1 MLTDLGT
8 TPIAETLRALAGSRS
23 SGDLQ
28 VQSGKS
34 VKTLFFDHGR
44 IVFAASNLKKD
55 RLGEALVALGR
66 ITDEQFSEASKLLGG
81 ERKRRFGEALIHS
94 GIMDKTEL
102 GRSVARQVNRIVL
115 SVFPFADG
123 VATFDERT
131 SAIPLEYMVSLSMH
145 RILYDGI
152 KAMTS
157 ETLVQTGLGHLDRK
171 VQLAPVAPFAFQPND
186 ASPDELEILE
196 HAQRKVS
203 LRRLAWVP
211 GGLAFERMRAAY
223 ALLAS
228 GLLVDADQAEAGMQ
242 PSIQM
247 ETSTFLL
254 SALQRQPDPSAAEA
268 LRREVTDELER
279 SAHLD
284 REAWLKVSR
293 EAPRDELEKALE
305 EKMERY
311 HELLEAGGHDADLKN
326 DLEVILGRASAMLR
340 LTRQA
345 PAKPAAPAPPPA
357 PAPASPAAETRAPA
371 PSPAASSETASPPPV
386 VDGPTSSGS
395 VASQMQI
402 EHLVM
407 EGEVRM
413 TVSDYANAIKV
424 YMRLVELAPNVPA
437 FWVKLAI
444 AKASYPRTAKLAER
458 DFVEALRLEPDN
470 ADLHCTFGMYYKAM
484 KQRARAQAELETAL
498 RLNRKHA
505 LARREL
511 EAISPGFDGVLSL
524 KKLFR

>member
-345 PAKPAAPAPPPA
+345 PAKPAALAPPAA

>member
-8 TPIAETLRALAGSRS
+8 TPIAETLRSLAGTRS

-28 VQSGKS
+28 VQSAKT

-115 SVFPFADG
+115 SVFPFDEG

-152 KAMTS
+152 KLMTS
-157 ETLVQTGLGHLDRK
+157 EALVQTGLGDLDRK
-171 VQLAPVAPFAFQPND
+171 VQLAPVAPFAFQPGD
-186 ASPDELEILE
+186 AGPDELEMLE

-211 GGLAFERMRAAY
+211 GGLAFPRMRAAY

-228 GLLVDADQAEAGMQ
+228 GLLVDAEHAEAGMQ
-242 PSIQM
+242 PAIQM

-254 SALQRQPDPSAAEA
+254 SALQRQKDPSAAEA
-268 LRREVTDELER
+268 LRREVADELER

-311 HELLEAGGHDADLKN
+311 HALLEAGGHDADLKN

-345 PAKPAAPAPPPA
+345 PAPAKPAAPPPPPPAPEPEPSAPPPA
-357 PAPASPAAETRAPA
+357 SASAAA
-371 PSPAASSETASPPPV
+371 PPPV
-386 VDGPTSSGS
+386 VDGPTSSGAI
-395 VASQMQI
+395 ASQMQI

-424 YMRLVELAPNVPA
+424 YMRLVELAPNVPGY
-437 FWVKLAI
+437 WVKLAI

-470 ADLHCTFGMYYKAM
+470 ADLHYTFGMYYKAM

-511 EAISPGFDGVLSL
+511 EALSPGFDTVLSL

>member
-1 MLTDLGT
+1 MLTDLGS

-28 VQSGKS
+28 VQSGKT
-34 VKTLFFDHGR
+34 VKTIFFDHGR

-66 ITDEQFSEASKLLGG
+66 ITDEQFSQASALLGG
-81 ERKRRFGEALIHS
+81 ERKRRFGEALVHS

-115 SVFPFADG
+115 SVFPFSEG

-152 KAMTS
+152 KLMTS
-157 ETLVQTGLGHLDRK
+157 EALVHAGLGQLDRR
-171 VQLAPVAPFAFQPND
+171 VQLAPVAPFAFQPDD

-196 HAQRKVS
+196 HAQRTVT

-211 GGLAFERMRAAY
+211 GGITFTRLRAAY

-242 PSIQM
+242 PAIHM

-268 LRREVTDELER
+268 LRREVADELER

-293 EAPRDELEKALE
+293 EAPREELKKALE

-311 HELLEAGGHDADLKN
+311 HGLLEAAGRDTELKN

-345 PAKPAAPAPPPA
+345 PPPPPPPA
-357 PAPASPAAETRAPA
+357 PEKPAETPPASDVAGAA
-371 PSPAASSETASPPPV
+371 AASAPPV
-386 VDGPTSSGS
+386 VDGQTSSGPLGS
-395 VASQMQI
+395 MQL
-402 EHLVM
+402 EHLLM

-424 YMRLVELAPNVPA
+424 YTRVVELAPNVPA
-437 FWVKLAI
+437 YWVRLAI
-444 AKASYPRTAKLAER
+444 AKASFPRTAKQAER

-470 ADLHCTFGMYYKAM
+470 ADLHCKFGMYYKAM
-484 KQRARAQAELETAL
+484 RQRARAQAELETAL
-498 RLNRKHA
+498 RLDRRHA
-505 LARREL
+505 MARREL
-511 EAISPGFDGVLSL
+511 EAIAPGSDTVLNL

>member
-8 TPIAETLRALAGSRS
+8 APIAETLRALAGSRS

-28 VQSGKS
+28 VQSGKT

-131 SAIPLEYMVSLSMH
+131 SSIPLEYMVSLSMH

-152 KAMTS
+152 KLMTS
-157 ETLVQTGLGHLDRK
+157 EALVQMGLGHLDRR
-171 VQLAPVAPFAFQPND
+171 VQLAPVAPFAFQPGD
-186 ASPDELEILE
+186 AGPDELELLE

-211 GGLAFERMRAAY
+211 GGLAFTRMRAAY

-228 GLLVDADQAEAGMQ
+228 GLLVDADQADAGLQ
-242 PSIQM
+242 PGIQM

-345 PAKPAAPAPPPA
+345 PAPPKPAPAPPPPPKAAEA
-357 PAPASPAAETRAPA
+357 PPASSSAPAAEA
-371 PSPAASSETASPPPV
+371 PPV
-386 VDGPTSSGS
+386 IDGPTSSGAI
-395 VASQMQI
+395 ASQMQI

-424 YMRLVELAPNVPA
+424 YMRLVEVAPNVPA

-470 ADLHCTFGMYYKAM
+470 ADLHYTFGMYYKAM

-511 EAISPGFDGVLSL
+511 EAIAPGFDAVLSL

>member
-8 TPIAETLRALAGSRS
+8 APIAETLRALAGSRS

-28 VQSGKS
+28 VQSGTT

-66 ITDEQFSEASKLLGG
+66 ITDEQFSQASKLLGG

-152 KAMTS
+152 KLMTS
-157 ETLVQTGLGHLDRK
+157 ETLVQMGLGQLDRR
-171 VQLAPVAPFAFQPND
+171 VHLAPVAPFAFQPGD
-186 ASPDELEILE
+186 AGPDELELLE

-211 GGLAFERMRAAY
+211 GGLAFTRMRAAY

-242 PSIQM
+242 PGIQM

-268 LRREVTDELER
+268 LRREVSDELER

-345 PAKPAAPAPPPA
+345 PAPAKPAPPPPA
-357 PAPASPAAETRAPA
+357 PPKAAEVPPASPAA
-371 PSPAASSETASPPPV
+371 PAAEAPPV
-386 VDGPTSSGS
+386 IDGPTSSGAL
-395 VASQMQI
+395 ASQMQI

-424 YMRLVELAPNVPA
+424 YMRLVEVAPNVPGY
-437 FWVKLAI
+437 WVKLAI

-470 ADLHCTFGMYYKAM
+470 ADLHYTFGMYYKAM

-505 LARREL
+505 MARREL
-511 EAISPGFDGVLSL
+511 EAIAPGFDAVLSL

>member
-8 TPIAETLRALAGSRS
+8 APIAETLRALAGSRS

-28 VQSGKS
+28 VQSGKT

-131 SAIPLEYMVSLSMH
+131 SSIPLEYMVSLSMH

-152 KAMTS
+152 KLMTS
-157 ETLVQTGLGHLDRK
+157 EALVQMGLGHLDRR
-171 VQLAPVAPFAFQPND
+171 VHLAPVAPFAFQPGD
-186 ASPDELEILE
+186 AGPDELELLE

-211 GGLAFERMRAAY
+211 GGLAFTRMRAAY

-242 PSIQM
+242 PGIQM

-268 LRREVTDELER
+268 LRREVSDELER

-345 PAKPAAPAPPPA
+345 PAPPKPAPPPPPPPKAAEA
-357 PAPASPAAETRAPA
+357 PPASPAA
-371 PSPAASSETASPPPV
+371 PAAEAPPV
-386 VDGPTSSGS
+386 IDGPTSSGGLGG
-395 VASQMQI
+395 QMQI

-424 YMRLVELAPNVPA
+424 YMRLVELAPNVPGY
-437 FWVKLAI
+437 WVKLAI

-470 ADLHCTFGMYYKAM
+470 PDLHYTFGMYYKAM

-511 EAISPGFDGVLSL
+511 EAIAPGFDAVLSL

>member
-1 MLTDLGT
+1 MLIDLGT

-152 KAMTS
+152 KTMTS
-157 ETLVQTGLGHLDRK
+157 EPLVQTGLGQLDRK
-171 VQLAPVAPFAFQPND
+171 VQLAPVAPFAFQPSD

-254 SALQRQPDPSAAEA
+254 SALQRQRDPSAAEA
-268 LRREVTDELER
+268 LRREVADELER

-340 LTRQA
+340 LTRQTPA
-345 PAKPAAPAPPPA
+345 AKPAAPAPPPPPA
-357 PAPASPAAETRAPA
+357 PAPPPAEVPA
-371 PSPAASSETASPPPV
+371 PSPAPTTESATPPPV
-386 VDGPTSSGS
+386 VDGPTSSGAI
-395 VASQMQI
+395 ASQMQI
-402 EHLVM
+402 EHLLM

-437 FWVKLAI
+437 YWMKLAI

-470 ADLHCTFGMYYKAM
+470 ADLHYTFGMYYKAM

-511 EAISPGFDGVLSL
+511 EAIAPGFDAVLSL

>member
-1 MLTDLGT
+1 MLTDLAS

-28 VQSGKS
+28 VQSGKA
-34 VKTLFFDHGR
+34 VKTIFFDHGR

-66 ITDEQFSEASKLLGG
+66 ITDDQYNQASALLGG
-81 ERKRRFGEALIHS
+81 ERKRKFGEALIQA

-102 GRSVARQVNRIVL
+102 GGSVSRQVNRIVL

-123 VATFDERT
+123 VATFDERQ

-145 RILYDGI
+145 RVLHDGI
-152 KAMTS
+152 QLMTS
-157 ETLVQTGLGHLDRK
+157 EPLVQAGLGHLDRR
-171 VQLAPVAPFAFQPND
+171 VQLAPVAPFAFGHAD
-186 ASPDELEILE
+186 ATPEELEILE
-196 HAQRKVS
+196 HAQRKVT

-211 GGLAFERMRAAY
+211 GGLAFTRLRAAY

-228 GLLVDADQAEAGMQ
+228 GLLVDADRAEDGMQ
-242 PSIQM
+242 PVIQM
-247 ETSTFLL
+247 ETGMFLL
-254 SALQRQPDPSAAEA
+254 SALQRQPDPSAGEA
-268 LRREVTDELER
+268 LRREVADELER

-293 EAPRDELEKALE
+293 EAPRDELIKALE

-311 HELLEAGGHDADLKN
+311 HQLLEAAANDAALKN
-326 DLEVILGRASAMLR
+326 DLEVILGRASAMQR
-340 LTRQA
+340 LSRQ
-345 PAKPAAPAPPPA
+345 APAPPPP
-357 PAPASPAAETRAPA
+357 PAPPPSEPARVAPPSTEPAA
-371 PSPAASSETASPPPV
+371 AASAA
-386 VDGPTSSGS
+386 GGS
-395 VASQMQI
+395 QVSTGTFTGSAAI
-402 EHLVM
+402 EHLLL

-424 YMRLVELAPNVPA
+424 YERLVELAPKIANY
-437 FWVKLAI
+437 WMRLAI
-444 AKASYPRTAKLAER
+444 AKASYPRTAKQAER
-458 DFVEALRLEPDN
+458 DFVEAVRLEPDN
-470 ADLHCTFGMYYKAM
+470 ADLHYTFGMYYKAM
-484 KQRARAQAELETAL
+484 KQRARAQAELQTAL
-498 RLNRKHA
+498 RLNRRHP

-511 EAISPGFDGVLSL
+511 EALSPDGVDVVLNL